1 MIDVLESNLE
11 MKEENQILKEQDVIR
26 NELLQRY
33 EKKIETLESEV
44 SIETSN
50 ENQRVLLESFTCS
63 LVDLLQ
69 RSE

>member
-1 MIDVLESNLE
+1 MINVLESNLE

-44 SIETSN
+44 S
-50 ENQRVLLESFTCS
+50 FK
-63 LVDLLQ
+63 
-69 RSE
+69 